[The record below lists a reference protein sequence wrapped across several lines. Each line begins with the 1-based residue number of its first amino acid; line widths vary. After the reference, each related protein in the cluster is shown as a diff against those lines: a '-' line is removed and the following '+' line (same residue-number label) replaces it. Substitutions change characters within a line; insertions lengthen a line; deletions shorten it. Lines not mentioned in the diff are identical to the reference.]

1 MREISGTSATIA
13 CRGLPTLE
21 GQLMLPSAQIIPGNV
36 VLQIRPRIE
45 CSPGVFTRLR
55 EIRLRV
61 TRSKKEK
68 KMSKHH
74 SHEISE
80 HPEIQ
85 WALDLLKPD
94 PNHEPNVLSKYSAEI
109 ICVTSGFAIPSL
121 ANAYI
126 GKPFYASECLLIF
139 SHVIVNTKF
148 VISYTFCNLT

>member
-1 MREISGTSATIA
+1 
-13 CRGLPTLE
+13 
-21 GQLMLPSAQIIPGNV
+21 
-36 VLQIRPRIE
+36 
-45 CSPGVFTRLR
+45 
-55 EIRLRV
+55 
-61 TRSKKEK
+61 
-68 KMSKHH
+68 MSKHH

-126 GKPFYASECLLIF
+126 GKPFYARIQRHAAFMAVGYLASQ
-139 SHVIVNTKF
+139 VIKKLVDDFQAERDTRLRDYIIRHPELFPEPERVKYSQVLENWTP
-148 VISYTFCNLT
+148 IR